1 MRLTVTADGT
11 KISKSS
17 DIMISDAF
25 TAYIPISPIVSM
37 HIYCWVVFELRINVT
52 NLIIDRVSFIDRFEY
67 ESDSNH
73 KQQVR

>member
-1 MRLTVTADGT
+1 MRSTVTADGT

-25 TAYIPISPIVSM
+25 TAYIPISLIVSI
-37 HIYCWVVFELRINVT
+37 HIYCWVVLELRINVT
-52 NLIIDRVSFIDRFEY
+52 NLIIDRVSFIDRYEY

-73 KQQVR
+73 KQQV